1 MIGVNH
7 QNMNETN
14 KYVLLKSIVTQAPIS
29 RAELSQITG
38 LNKMTVTGLVNEY
51 IEKGIVGECGEANST
66 GGRKRVF
73 LDVLPDSLLTLG
85 IYIGRDILKVGIINL
100 KGQILQSESLDLS
113 FMENNDVFIKSLFM
127 LCDHLLETKYKEGIW
142 GIGVSCAGPLLAKDG
157 VILNPPDFN
166 NIRDLPIVERLTER
180 YKLPAY
186 LQNDMCVAALAEVYF
201 GNKQQYNNFIYVGIS
216 GGIGGGVIIDKKLYT
231 GSSGL
236 AGIIGHSIVEMD
248 GIQCECGQCGCLE
261 KYSSTRAA
269 VRWAKN
275 NGASK
280 ELTWMELLDKATKG
294 DEICTKAIERMM
306 NYLAV
311 AIINMES
318 AYDTECFVIGGDL
331 HFCQDI
337 AIHHI
342 QEKLQKRA
350 FSWGKITE
358 VKVEPSSF
366 MGSASF
372 IGTVA
377 LVMEN
382 NLES

>member
-38 LNKMTVTGLVNEY
+38 LNKMTVTSLVNEY
-51 IEKGIVGECGEANST
+51 IEKGIVWECGEASST

-113 FMENNDVFIKSLFM
+113 FMENNDVFIKNLFM
-127 LCDHLLETKYKEGIW
+127 LCDHLLETKYKEGVW
-142 GIGVSCAGPLLAKDG
+142 GIGVSCAGPLLAQDG

-166 NIRDLPIVERLTER
+166 NIRDLPIVEKLTER
-180 YKLPAY
+180 YQLPAY

-216 GGIGGGVIIDKKLYT
+216 SGIGGGVIIDKKLYT

-236 AGIIGHSIVEMD
+236 AGIIGHSIVEMN

-275 NGASK
+275 NGASQD
-280 ELTWMELLDKATKG
+280 LTWILLLDKAMKG
-294 DEICTKAIERMM
+294 DEICTKAIERMVD
-306 NYLAV
+306 YLAV
-311 AIINMES
+311 AVINMES

-350 FSWGKITE
+350 FSWGKNRD
-358 VKVEPSSF
+358 VKVEASSF

>member
-1 MIGVNH
+1 
-7 QNMNETN
+7 MNETN

-38 LNKMTVTGLVNEY
+38 LNKMTVTSLVNEY
-51 IEKGIVGECGEANST
+51 IEKGIVWECGEASST

-113 FMENNDVFIKSLFM
+113 FMENNDVFIKNLFM
-127 LCDHLLETKYKEGIW
+127 LCDHLLETKYKEGVW
-142 GIGVSCAGPLLAKDG
+142 GIGVSCAGPLLAQDG

-166 NIRDLPIVERLTER
+166 NIRDLPIVEKLTER
-180 YKLPAY
+180 YQLPAY

-216 GGIGGGVIIDKKLYT
+216 SGIGGGVIIDKKLYT

-236 AGIIGHSIVEMD
+236 AGIIGHSIVEMN

-275 NGASK
+275 NGASQD
-280 ELTWMELLDKATKG
+280 LTWILLLDKAMKG
-294 DEICTKAIERMM
+294 DEICTKAIERMVD
-306 NYLAV
+306 YLAV
-311 AIINMES
+311 AVINMES

-350 FSWGKITE
+350 FSWGKNRD
-358 VKVEPSSF
+358 VKVEASSF

>member
-1 MIGVNH
+1 
-7 QNMNETN
+7 MNETN

-38 LNKMTVTGLVNEY
+38 LNKMTVTSLVNEY
-51 IEKGIVGECGEANST
+51 IEKGIVWECGEASST

-113 FMENNDVFIKSLFM
+113 FMENNDVFIKNLFM
-127 LCDHLLETKYKEGIW
+127 LCDHLLESKYKEGIW
-142 GIGVSCAGPLLAKDG
+142 GIGVSCAGPLLAQDG

-166 NIRDLPIVERLTER
+166 NIRDLPIVEKLTER
-180 YKLPAY
+180 YQLPAY

-216 GGIGGGVIIDKKLYT
+216 SGIGGGVIIDKKLYT

-236 AGIIGHSIVEMD
+236 AGIIGHSIVEMN

-275 NGASK
+275 NGASQD
-280 ELTWMELLDKATKG
+280 LTWILLLDKAMKG
-294 DEICTKAIERMM
+294 DEICTKAIERMVE
-306 NYLAV
+306 YLAV
-311 AIINMES
+311 AVINMES

-350 FSWGKITE
+350 FSWGKNRD
-358 VKVEPSSF
+358 VKVEASSF